1 MSFCHIFLHGGGAFG
16 GKFVYYFEV
25 VLHNVFLEGYA
36 QFPAQGCTFLGQS
49 DEGVAHL
56 ARFLYFAH
64 RHVIV
69 GSGDCHSGDER
80 PLDECVPVDVVGDVG
95 FDAAL
100 LQITLHGFQCFTGN
114 NRAAVC
120 PIDEAENLSHLR
132 DFSPSRYKA
141 YDVDATVE
149 HRDAGDQTLDA
160 GAGAVD
166 IQNRDDYR
174 MFVCGAF
181 DEFRNGVYGI
191 AFDADEDDICLVVR
205 RC

>member
-1 MSFCHIFLHGGGAFG
+1 M
-16 GKFVYYFEV
+16 
-25 VLHNVFLEGYA
+25 
-36 QFPAQGCTFLGQS
+36 
-49 DEGVAHL
+49 
-56 ARFLYFAH
+56 
-64 RHVIV
+64 
-69 GSGDCHSGDER
+69 
-80 PLDECVPVDVVGDVG
+80 
-95 FDAAL
+95 
-100 LQITLHGFQCFTGN
+100 
-114 NRAAVC
+114 C